1 MRMLQLIKRICKQV
15 LRDKRT
21 LALLFLAPIFVI
33 TLLNYIFPDPDDEVT
48 IAAVNVRD
56 DVIDI
61 LEDND
66 MIVKQEKE
74 IDIKSYLEEGNAT
87 GVLEEKD
94 GEWTL
99 TILNDNPMDE
109 GPAIQGSSQAIME
122 TNLNDLSD
130 NIDDMINNMED
141 MSAGLEEM
149 MENINEMMDQLPPE
163 AAQNLDINTD
173 LDVDTD
179 VDTEI
184 DSEIDMDEDPI
195 TVEYIYGDESYT
207 FFEILN
213 PILVSFFVF
222 FFVFL
227 IAGMSMLKER
237 SSGTLEKLLSTPI
250 KKSEIVFGYL
260 FGYGIFAILQTA
272 IIILYSVYILDMEIA
287 GSITNMFIIN
297 ILLSFVALGL
307 GLLLSTFVSSEFQMI
322 QFIPLV
328 IIPQIF
334 FSGMLNVDTMETW
347 LQWIAPIMPLYYAGN
362 TMIDVVLK
370 GFTLGEIMAPLS
382 ILVLFI
388 VVFVTLNIVG
398 MRRYRKV

>member
-48 IAAVNVRD
+48 IAVVNVSD

-61 LEDND
+61 LEEND
-66 MIVKQEKE
+66 MIVKQENE
-74 IDIKSYLEEGNAT
+74 INIKSYLEDGNAS
-87 GVLEEKD
+87 GVLEEKN

-109 GPAIQGSSQAIME
+109 GPAIQGSSKAIME
-122 TNLNDLSD
+122 MKLNDLSD

-141 MSAGLEEM
+141 MSAGVEDMVES
-149 MENINEMMDQLPPE
+149 INEMMDQLPPE

-173 LDVDTD
+173 LGVDTD

-184 DSEIDMDEDPI
+184 DSEINMDEDPI

-250 KKSEIVFGYL
+250 RKSEIVFGYL

-272 IIILYSVYILDMEIA
+272 VIILYSVYILDMEIA

-334 FSGMLNVDTMETW
+334 FSGMLNVDTMEPW

-362 TMIDVVLK
+362 TMIDVILK
-370 GFTLGEIMAPLS
+370 GFTLGEIIAPLS

-388 VVFVTLNIVG
+388 VVFVTLNILG

>member
-33 TLLNYIFPDPDDEVT
+33 TLLNYIFPDPNDEIT
-48 IAAVNVRD
+48 ITTVHVNED
-56 DVIDI
+56 IIAI
-61 LEDND
+61 LEAND
-66 MIVKQEKE
+66 INVKEENELDVKN
-74 IDIKSYLEEGNAT
+74 YLEQGHASA
-87 GVLEEKD
+87 VLEEKD
-94 GEWTL
+94 EEWTL

-109 GPAIQGSSQAIME
+109 GRAIQSSAQAVME
-122 TNLNDLSD
+122 YNLNRLSD
-130 NIDDMINNMED
+130 HMKETSDKIEELMDNIQTMI
-141 MSAGLEEM
+141 A
-149 MENINEMMDQLPPE
+149 QLPPE
-163 AAQNLDINTD
+163 IAERLDINMETDID
-173 LDVDTD
+173 LDAKA
-179 VDTEI
+179 
-184 DSEIDMDEDPI
+184 SAEIDMGEDLV
-195 TVEYIYGDESYT
+195 TVEYIYGDENYT

-250 KKSEIVFGYL
+250 RKSEIVFGYL
-260 FGYGIFAILQTA
+260 FGYGIFAVIQTA
-272 IIILYSVYILDMEIA
+272 VIILYSVYILDMEIV
-287 GSITNMFIIN
+287 GSMANMFIIN

-307 GLLLSTFVSSEFQMI
+307 GLLLSTFVNSEFQMI

-334 FSGMLNVDTMETW
+334 FSGMLKVDAMEPW

-370 GFTLGEIMAPLS
+370 GFTFSEIIIPLL
-382 ILVLFI
+382 ILILFI
-388 VVFVTLNIVG
+388 IIFVTLNIIG

>member
-48 IAAVNVRD
+48 IAAVNVND
-56 DVIDI
+56 EVIDI

-66 MIVKQEKE
+66 IIVKQENE
-74 IDIKSYLEEGNAT
+74 MDIQSYLEEGNAS

-94 GEWTL
+94 GNWTL

-109 GPAIQGSSQAIME
+109 GPAIQGSSQAVME

-130 NIDDMINNMED
+130 NIDNMISNMED
-141 MSAGLEEM
+141 MSAGVEEM
-149 MENINEMMDQLPPE
+149 MEQLPPE
-163 AAQNLDINTD
+163 VAENMDINMDTNINTD
-173 LDVDTD
+173 
-179 VDTEI
+179 I
-184 DSEIDMDEDPI
+184 DSEIDMDNDPI
-195 TVEYIYGDESYT
+195 SVEYIYGDESNT

-250 KKSEIVFGYL
+250 RKSEIVFGYL

-287 GSITNMFIIN
+287 GSISNMFIIN
-297 ILLSFVALGL
+297 IFLSFVALGL

-362 TMIDVVLK
+362 AMIDVVLK
-370 GFTLGEIMAPLS
+370 GFTFGEILAPLS
-382 ILVLFI
+382 ILFLFI
-388 VVFVTLNIVG
+388 VVFVTLNILG

>member
-48 IAAVNVRD
+48 IAVVNVSD

-66 MIVKQEKE
+66 MIVKQENE
-74 IDIKSYLEEGNAT
+74 INIKSYLEDGNAS
-87 GVLEEKD
+87 GVLEEKN

-109 GPAIQGSSQAIME
+109 GPAIQGSSKAIME

-130 NIDDMINNMED
+130 NIDDMINNTED
-141 MSAGLEEM
+141 MSAGVEDMVES
-149 MENINEMMDQLPPE
+149 INEMMDQLPPE

-173 LDVDTD
+173 LGVDTD

-184 DSEIDMDEDPI
+184 DSEINMDEDPI

-250 KKSEIVFGYL
+250 RKSEIVFGYL

-272 IIILYSVYILDMEIA
+272 VIILYSVYILDMEIA

-334 FSGMLNVDTMETW
+334 FSGMLNVDTMEPW

-370 GFTLGEIMAPLS
+370 GFTLGEIIAPLS

-388 VVFVTLNIVG
+388 VVFVTLNILG

>member
-33 TLLNYIFPDPDDEVT
+33 TLLNYIFPDPDNEVT
-48 IAAVNVRD
+48 IAAVNVND
-56 DVIDI
+56 EVIDI

-66 MIVKQEKE
+66 IIVKQENE
-74 IDIKSYLEEGNAT
+74 MDIQSYLEEGNASA
-87 GVLEEKD
+87 VLEEKD
-94 GEWTL
+94 GNWTL

-109 GPAIQGSSQAIME
+109 GPAIQGSSQAVME

-130 NIDDMINNMED
+130 NIDNMISNMED
-141 MSAGLEEM
+141 MSAGVEEM
-149 MENINEMMDQLPPE
+149 MEQLPPE
-163 AAQNLDINTD
+163 VAENMDINMDTNINTD
-173 LDVDTD
+173 
-179 VDTEI
+179 I
-184 DSEIDMDEDPI
+184 DSEIDMDNDPI
-195 TVEYIYGDESYT
+195 SVEYIYGDESNT

-250 KKSEIVFGYL
+250 RKSEIVFGYL

-287 GSITNMFIIN
+287 GSISNMFIIN
-297 ILLSFVALGL
+297 IFLSFVALGL

-334 FSGMLNVDTMETW
+334 FSGMLNVDTMEAW
-347 LQWIAPIMPLYYAGN
+347 LQWIAPMMPLYYAGN
-362 TMIDVVLK
+362 AMIDVVLK
-370 GFTLGEIMAPLS
+370 GFTFGEILAPLS
-382 ILVLFI
+382 ILFLFI
-388 VVFVTLNIVG
+388 VVFVTLNILG

>member
-48 IAAVNVRD
+48 IAAVNVND
-56 DVIDI
+56 EVIDI

-66 MIVKQEKE
+66 IIVKQENE
-74 IDIKSYLEEGNAT
+74 MDIQSYLEEGNAS
-87 GVLEEKD
+87 GVLGEKD
-94 GEWTL
+94 GNWTL

-109 GPAIQGSSQAIME
+109 GPAIQGSSQAVME

-130 NIDDMINNMED
+130 NIDEMISNMKD
-141 MSAGLEEM
+141 MSAGVEEM
-149 MENINEMMDQLPPE
+149 MEQLPPE
-163 AAQNLDINTD
+163 IAENMDINMDTNI
-173 LDVDTD
+173 DTD
-179 VDTEI
+179 I

-195 TVEYIYGDESYT
+195 TVEYIYGDESNT

-250 KKSEIVFGYL
+250 RKSEIVFGYL

-287 GSITNMFIIN
+287 GSISNMFIIN

-334 FSGMLNVDTMETW
+334 FSGMLNVDTMESW

-362 TMIDVVLK
+362 AMIDVVLK
-370 GFTLGEIMAPLS
+370 GFTFGEILAPLS
-382 ILVLFI
+382 ILFLFI
-388 VVFVTLNIVG
+388 VVFVTLNILG